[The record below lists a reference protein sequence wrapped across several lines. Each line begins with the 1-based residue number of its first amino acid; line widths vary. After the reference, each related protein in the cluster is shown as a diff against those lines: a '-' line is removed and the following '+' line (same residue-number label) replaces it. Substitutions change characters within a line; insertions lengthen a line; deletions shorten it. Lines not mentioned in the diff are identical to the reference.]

1 MLLNGNET
9 VPEATFKPPL
19 HVNDPLSIV
28 EGNTTVPVNVGFN
41 VFAKLFKEVCKSV
54 PFKFI
59 AGVDKPVVK
68 LGLLMFATFVSC
80 VGTNLWSRFNY
91 NAWYGQA
98 SADLI
103 DTTIAEIEAGRSQA
117 LLPRLKELRKSFW
130 PTYEHRDHYDEKVAQ
145 FVKQVQLQRPR
156 DATPPSG
163 THP

>member
-1 MLLNGNET
+1 MPAIPILIAIGLLLAWLVSEFY
-9 VPEATFKPPL
+9 PYR
-19 HVNDPLSIV
+19 
-28 EGNTTVPVNVGFN
+28 
-41 VFAKLFKEVCKSV
+41 
-54 PFKFI
+54 
-59 AGVDKPVVK
+59 GVRILLA
-68 LGLLMFATFVSC
+68 LGLLMFTTFVTC

-156 DATPPSG
+156 DANPPSG